1 MLWNVQSVHQ
11 LTYTKTEGRKISQ
24 HYICVDCGRQ
34 FINFYDSQGYPEK
47 LNANEDHI
55 VSKTYMT
62 RVEGA
67 NSRFRPI
74 LYEAALNH
82 LITLTL
88 TMVGLL
94 KQSLPVMRLP

>member
-24 HYICVDCGRQ
+24 HYICVDCSLQ

-67 NSRFRPI
+67 NSCFRPI
-74 LYEAALNH
+74 VSSFPSPKYYSDNEPFVFPQNWL
-82 LITLTL
+82 
-88 TMVGLL
+88 
-94 KQSLPVMRLP
+94 